1 MSVSPRT
8 RLYDDPAGVFL
19 HDAILSA
26 CHKYASRTAIV
37 DTSCV
42 GPARRI
48 TYAEFGDLAQT
59 VAKNLVATGLRPGDV
74 VAIYLTNSWEYAVAF
89 HAAILAGCVPT
100 LLNPSYREREVR
112 YQLENSG
119 AAVLVTDGPQIADI
133 NLAGLPNL
141 KHLFTARHAAGGSR
155 HFAEL
160 LKPSS
165 AHIPHPE
172 QSSAT
177 TLAALPYSSGTTG
190 LPKGVILTHHNLLA
204 NCYQFLVP
212 GEEATFT
219 QDEVTLCFLPLYHI
233 YGLNV
238 IMNPLLLVGATN
250 VLMPRCEL
258 DKALALLAQEEV
270 TFLPVVPPVL
280 NMLCAAAEEGRFPKN
295 HCVRYIKSGAAPL
308 APELPKR
315 FASLTG
321 IRLRQGYGMTEASP
335 VTHLGFLEPHL
346 YRPDSIGQEVAETD
360 CRIVTDSGADAGP
373 GEPGELVMRGP
384 QFSSSYWRSP
394 EATKEVF
401 REGWYWS
408 GDVAIRDED
417 GFYKI
422 VDRRKEMIK
431 YNGFP
436 IAPAE
441 VEAVLLEHPAVRDCG
456 VIGLPDDAAGEIPCA
471 FIVLR
476 ETHSPG
482 AQLETELCGYVGER
496 LIGYKQPRQVRFV
509 SAIPRNPSGKILRK
523 DLRTG
528 AFAK

>member
-1 MSVSPRT
+1 MSAGQRT
-8 RLYDDPAGVFL
+8 RMYADPAGVFL
-19 HDAILSA
+19 HDAILAA
-26 CHKYASRTAIV
+26 CHRYAYRAAIV

-42 GPARRI
+42 GPSRRI
-48 TYAEFGDLAQT
+48 SYAEFGDLMQT
-59 VAKNLVATGLRPGDV
+59 AAKNLVAVGLKPGDII
-74 VAIYLTNSWEYAVAF
+74 AIYLSNSWEYAVAF

-119 AAVLVTDGPQIADI
+119 AAALITDGPQIADI
-133 NLAGLPNL
+133 SLAGLPNL
-141 KHLFTARHAAGGSR
+141 KHLFTTRHATCGSR

-165 AHIPHPE
+165 AHIPHPQ

-190 LPKGVILTHHNLLA
+190 LPKGVMLTHHNLLA

-212 GEEATFT
+212 YEEGSFT
-219 QDEVTLCFLPLYHI
+219 QDEVALCFLPLYHI

-238 IMNPLLLVGATN
+238 ILNPLLLVGGTN
-250 VLMPRCEL
+250 VLMPRFDCE
-258 DKALALLAQEEV
+258 KALALLASEEV

-280 NMLCAAAEEGRFPKN
+280 NVLCNAAAEGRFPKN
-295 HCVRYIKSGAAPL
+295 HCVRYTKSGAAPL

-315 FASLTG
+315 FAELTG
-321 IRLRQGYGMTEASP
+321 IRVRQGYGMTEASP

-360 CRIVTDSGADAGP
+360 CRIVTDSGVDAAP

-384 QFSSSYWRSP
+384 QFSYSYWKSP
-394 EATKEVF
+394 EATREVF
-401 REGWYWS
+401 RDGWYWS
-408 GDVAIRDED
+408 GDVALRDEE

-431 YNGFP
+431 YKGFP

-471 FIVLR
+471 FIVLNPTHTP
-476 ETHSPG
+476 ET
-482 AQLETELCGYVGER
+482 ALETDLCGFVGER
-496 LIGYKQPRQVRFV
+496 LTGYKQPRQVRFV

-523 DLRTG
+523 DLRATLLT
-528 AFAK
+528 K

>member
-1 MSVSPRT
+1 MSAGLRT
-8 RLYDDPAGVFL
+8 RMYADAAGVFL

-26 CHKYASRTAIV
+26 CQKYAERTALV
-37 DTSCV
+37 DTSCIAS
-42 GPARRI
+42 PREL
-48 TYAEFGDLAQT
+48 TYAEFGDLMQ
-59 VAKNLVATGLRPGDV
+59 VIAKNFVAMGLRPGDV
-74 VAIYLTNSWEYAVAF
+74 VAIYLSNSWEYAVAF

-119 AAVLVTDGPQIADI
+119 AVALITDGPQIADI
-133 NLAGLPNL
+133 NLAGFSDL
-141 KHLFTARHAAGGSR
+141 KYLFTTRHTAGGSR

-160 LKPSS
+160 LMPSS
-165 AHIPHPE
+165 AQLPKPTA
-172 QSSAT
+172 SSAT

-190 LPKGVILTHHNLLA
+190 LPKGVMLTHHNLLA

-212 GEEATFT
+212 GEEGTFT
-219 QDEVTLCFLPLYHI
+219 QDEVALCFLPLYHI

-238 IMNPLLLVGATN
+238 ILNPLLLVGGTN
-250 VLMPRCEL
+250 VLMPRFDCE
-258 DKALALLAQEEV
+258 KALALLAREGV

-280 NMLCAAAEEGRFPKN
+280 NVLCNAAAEGRFPKD
-295 HCVRYIKSGAAPL
+295 HRVRYTKCGAAPL

-315 FASLTG
+315 FAELTG

-335 VTHLGFLEPHL
+335 VTHLGFLQPEL

-360 CRIVTDSGADAGP
+360 CRIVTDSGADAAP

-384 QFSSSYWRSP
+384 QFSSSYWKSP
-394 EATKEVF
+394 EATREVF
-401 REGWYWS
+401 RDGWYWS
-408 GDVAIRDED
+408 GDVATRDEQ

-431 YNGFP
+431 YKGFP

-456 VIGLPDDAAGEIPCA
+456 VIGLPDDSAGEIPCA
-471 FIVLR
+471 FVVVNGPHAAGT
-476 ETHSPG
+476 E
-482 AQLETELCGYVGER
+482 LETDLCGYVSER
-496 LIGYKQPRQVRFV
+496 LTSYKQPRQVRFV
-509 SAIPRNPSGKILRK
+509 SSIPRNPSGKILRK
-523 DLRTG
+523 ELRAG
-528 AFAK
+528 LVPK